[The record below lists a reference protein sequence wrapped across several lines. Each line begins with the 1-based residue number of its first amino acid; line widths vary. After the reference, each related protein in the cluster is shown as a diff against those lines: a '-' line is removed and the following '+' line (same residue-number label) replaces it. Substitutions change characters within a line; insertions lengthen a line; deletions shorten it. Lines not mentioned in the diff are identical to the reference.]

1 MDQVVT
7 FQLHLGDFSIAW
19 LTIDNEA
26 LLTQDDLAFRTRLSL
41 TKAFN
46 QHRDQFA
53 DRQGLLSFAAT
64 IQHEM
69 MILADGCDDT
79 RVFVVRLADKPW
91 VQNLNVL
98 QYWPGSSSAW

>member
-26 LLTQDDLAFRTRLSL
+26 LLTQDDLDFRTQLSL
-41 TKAFN
+41 RKAF
-46 QHRDQFA
+46 DQYRYYFA
-53 DRQGLLSFAAT
+53 DRQGLLSFAAA

-69 MILADGCDDT
+69 RVLAAGCGDD
-79 RVFVVRLADKPW
+79 RVFVVRLTEKPW
-91 VQNLNVL
+91 VQNLNML
-98 QYWPGSSSAW
+98 RYLPGSSSAW